1 MSDNRSIQ
9 TVMANGTKIAYE
21 MYGSNKAP
29 VILLVHGLGAPMT
42 AWPMAMVN
50 KLVDEGFC
58 VLRIDNRDMGQSQ
71 KFDQLKMPNML
82 WQFIKLKMGW
92 SVTAPYAL
100 TDMMQDVLG
109 VLDALGIDKVHLVGA
124 SMGGMISQLVA
135 IHAPDRVK
143 SLTSIM
149 SHTGNPKLAGPTKA
163 VSDHLLKKPKINNK
177 KDVIAYHIKTWEI
190 ISGPIH
196 TTSDADRYEYVLG
209 LMARGMSATGTA
221 RQMLAIMATP
231 SRVNELSSLTMPCQV
246 IHGTDDPLILVAGGV
261 ETAESIPNAQLH
273 LIEGMG
279 HDLPAQLHDKIC
291 GLIRDQANKTEKQL
305 QAAL

>member
-1 MSDNRSIQ
+1 MSDNQSIK
-9 TVMANGTKIAYE
+9 TVMANGTTIAYE

-71 KFDQLKMPNML
+71 KFDHLKMPNML

-92 SVTAPYAL
+92 SVKAPYAL

-109 VLDALGIDKVHLVGA
+109 VLDALGIDKVHIVGA

-149 SHTGNPKLAGPTKA
+149 SHTGNPKLAGATKA
-163 VSDHLLKKPKINNK
+163 VSDHFLKKPKIKNK
-177 KDVIAYHIKTWEI
+177 EDVIAYHIKTWEL
-190 ISGPIH
+190 ISGSIH

-246 IHGTDDPLILVAGGV
+246 IHGTDDPLVLVAGGI